1 MKFLKSFKRSINEY
15 NIRSIC
21 KKYNIT
27 NYTINPD
34 GSIDVNGDVDLSG
47 IKLDHLPLKFGR
59 VNGNFYCYNNRLT
72 SLEGCP
78 TIVEYDFYCNNN
90 KLTTLK
96 YFPKVGGRIVIG
108 NNKLPKEIRII
119 CFYDQLLKKVIE
131 YQDDYSI
138 WNSNGTLNQFRFE
151 ELMDE
156 VKEYAYKNGV
166 NLPS

>member
-27 NYTINPD
+27 NYTINSD

-47 IKLDHLPLKFGR
+47 IKLDHLPLKFRKVSGH
-59 VNGNFYCYNNRLT
+59 FYCNSNILK

-78 TIVEYDFYCNNN
+78 VVVEYDFYCNNN